1 MFKQLIIDIE
11 NKFIKSLPV
20 KQEDEKKNKLVLVTR
35 EFEQSYL
42 FTSLIDAKTIIIRKC
57 INEALDV
64 YQVNDLY
71 SDVKFYFDK
80 YIFTVFDNTFLDI
93 SKPIYII
100 MNDNDVMI
108 SDPTKYPNGYPI
120 EYLTNDINKW
130 KEEIITH
137 YNIDEQLKNLTVE
150 INPKMEDIEF

>member
-1 MFKQLIIDIE
+1 
-11 NKFIKSLPV
+11 
-20 KQEDEKKNKLVLVTR
+20 
-35 EFEQSYL
+35 
-42 FTSLIDAKTIIIRKC
+42 
-57 INEALDV
+57 
-64 YQVNDLY
+64 
-71 SDVKFYFDK
+71 
-80 YIFTVFDNTFLDI
+80 
-93 SKPIYII
+93 
-100 MNDNDVMI
+100 MI